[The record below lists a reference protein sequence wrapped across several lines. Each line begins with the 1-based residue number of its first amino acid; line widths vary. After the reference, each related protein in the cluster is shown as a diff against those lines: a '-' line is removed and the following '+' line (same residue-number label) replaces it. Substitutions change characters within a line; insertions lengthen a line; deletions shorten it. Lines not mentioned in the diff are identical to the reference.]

1 MANINFGEELKK
13 IVLAGV
19 GAAAVTAEKAEQ
31 LINYCVEKGEITV
44 EQGKVMNE
52 ELRRN
57 VKDGMQTAK
66 EKVQAT
72 KDRFQGKVS
81 LNDLM
86 KSVDNLSPEDLQALK
101 DKIAASETSGDEA
114 AKNADSDAK

>member
-72 KDRFQGKVS
+72 KDRFQGKVI

-101 DKIAASETSGDEA
+101 DKIAASEAPGDA
-114 AKNADSDAK
+114 AAANTDSDAK

>member
-19 GAAAVTAEKAEQ
+19 GAAAVTAERAEQ

-101 DKIAASETSGDEA
+101 DKIAASETPGDA
-114 AKNADSDAK
+114 AATNADSDAK

>member
-101 DKIAASETSGDEA
+101 DKIAASETSGDA
-114 AKNADSDAK
+114 AATNADSDAK

>member
-1 MANINFGEELKK
+1 MASINFGEEMKK

-52 ELRRN
+52 ELKRN

-81 LNDLM
+81 LDDLI
-86 KSVDNLSPEDLQALK
+86 KSVDNLSPEDLQTLK
-101 DKIAASETSGDEA
+101 DKIAASETPGDA
-114 AKNADSDAK
+114 ADADSDAK

>member
-1 MANINFGEELKK
+1 MANLNFGEELKK

-31 LINYCVEKGEITV
+31 FINYCVEKGEITV

-52 ELRRN
+52 ELKRN

-72 KDRFQGKVS
+72 KERFQGKVS
-81 LNDLM
+81 LDDLM
-86 KSVDNLSPEDLQALK
+86 KSVDTLSPEDLQALK
-101 DKIAASETSGDEA
+101 DKIAASEAPGEA
-114 AKNADSDAK
+114 ATANADSDAE

>member
-101 DKIAASETSGDEA
+101 DKIAASEAPGDA
-114 AKNADSDAK
+114 AAANTDSDAK

>member
-101 DKIAASETSGDEA
+101 DKIAASETSGDAA

>member
-19 GAAAVTAEKAEQ
+19 GAAAVTAERAEQ

-101 DKIAASETSGDEA
+101 DKIAASETPGDA
-114 AKNADSDAK
+114 TATNADSDAK

>member
-19 GAAAVTAEKAEQ
+19 GATAVTAEKAEQ

-101 DKIAASETSGDEA
+101 DKIAASETSGDAA

>member
-101 DKIAASETSGDEA
+101 DKIAASEVPGDA
-114 AKNADSDAK
+114 AAANTDSDAK

>member
-101 DKIAASETSGDEA
+101 DKIAASETPGDA
-114 AKNADSDAK
+114 AATNADSDAK

>member
-66 EKVQAT
+66 EKVQYNRY
-72 KDRFQGKVS
+72 RFHSCNKKQYTYKSQPRNS
-81 LNDLM
+81 LEN
-86 KSVDNLSPEDLQALK
+86 
-101 DKIAASETSGDEA
+101 
-114 AKNADSDAK
+114 

>member
-86 KSVDNLSPEDLQALK
+86 KSVDNLSPEDLKALK
-101 DKIAASETSGDEA
+101 DKIAASETPGDA
-114 AKNADSDAK
+114 AATNADSDAK

>member
-1 MANINFGEELKK
+1 MANLNFGEELKK

-31 LINYCVEKGEITV
+31 FINYCVEKGEITV

-52 ELRRN
+52 ELKRN

-72 KDRFQGKVS
+72 KERFQGKVS
-81 LNDLM
+81 LDDLM
-86 KSVDNLSPEDLQALK
+86 KSVDTLSPEDLQALK
-101 DKIAASETSGDEA
+101 DKIAASEAPGDA
-114 AKNADSDAK
+114 ADADSDAE